1 MSVWDDLTGQ
11 GAAIEVFQAAVES
24 SLRGRIRP
32 ADSAEEA
39 EERVEHE
46 AAAGAPD
53 SMTHSWLVTGP
64 PGSGRSNLAYAFASA
79 LLCRNG
85 GCGECPDCR
94 QVAARSH
101 PDLAVLATDRVI
113 ISIDE
118 VRKLVSSSQFS
129 PSVARYRVVVI
140 EDADRMQERTSN
152 VLLKALEEPPER
164 TVWILCAPSEADLL
178 PTIRSRVRSVR
189 LRVPST
195 SDVAALLVARDGVDP
210 ELAERAARESQS
222 HIGMA
227 HRLATNDDARARRAE
242 TLDLALDVRSVGD
255 AVRGAARLLEVA
267 GADAQAIT
275 EERDAE
281 ERASALRSLGVE
293 PGQAV
298 PLALRGQIKALEDDQ
313 KRRAT
318 RSLRD
323 GIDRILTDLLSLYR
337 DVLLL
342 QLGAAR
348 SDGGLELVNQAIR
361 GRVEKAAEGNDSS
374 STLAAMDAIAAARR
388 RIAANVAP
396 ALALEAMLVTV
407 AESGRHAQHAP

>member
-11 GAAIEVFQAAVES
+11 AAAIEVFRAAAES
-24 SLRGRIRP
+24 STRTTGGGVVH
-32 ADSAEEA
+32 DT
-39 EERVEHE
+39 
-46 AAAGAPD
+46 PD

-85 GCGECPDCR
+85 GCGVCSDCR

-101 PDLAVLATDRVI
+101 PDLAVLATERVI
-113 ISIDE
+113 ISIEE
-118 VRKLVSSSQFS
+118 VRRLVSASQFS

-195 SDVAALLVARDGVDP
+195 EDVAALLVKRDGVEP
-210 ELAERAARESQS
+210 QLAERAARESQS

-227 HRLATNDDARARRAE
+227 HRLATNDEARARRAE

-255 AVRGAARLLEVA
+255 AVRGAARLLEIA

-281 ERASALRSLGVE
+281 ERAAALRSLGVE

-298 PLALRGQIKALEDDQ
+298 PQALRGQIKALEDDQ

-323 GIDRILTDLLSLYR
+323 GLDRILTDLLSLFR
-337 DVLLL
+337 DILLV
-342 QLGAAR
+342 QLGAV
-348 SDGGLELVNQAIR
+348 SDGGADAAQAGAGAPVVDLELVNEAIR
-361 GRVEKAAEGNDSS
+361 PRVLEAAAGNDSS

-396 ALALEAMLVTV
+396 ALSLEAMLVTL
-407 AESGRHAQHAP
+407 AESSRHAHRTG

>member
-11 GAAIEVFQAAVES
+11 DAAIGVF
-24 SLRGRIRP
+24 R
-32 ADSAEEA
+32 
-39 EERVEHE
+39 
-46 AAAGAPD
+46 AAADGGDNGRD

-64 PGSGRSNLAYAFASA
+64 PGSGRSNLAYAFAAA
-79 LLCRNG
+79 LLCREG
-85 GCGECPDCR
+85 GCGVCPDCR
-94 QVAARSH
+94 QVAARTH
-101 PDLAVLATDRVI
+101 PDLAILATERVI

-118 VRKLVSSSQFS
+118 VRKLVAASQFS

-164 TVWILCAPSEADLL
+164 TVWVLCAPSEADLL

-195 SDVAALLVARDGVDP
+195 ADVAQLLVARDGVEP
-210 ELAERAARESQS
+210 KLALQAAQESQS

-227 HRLATNDDARARRAE
+227 HRLATNDEARQRRRE
-242 TLDLALDVRSVGD
+242 TLELALGVRSVGD
-255 AVRGAARLLEVA
+255 AVRGAARLLELA

-281 ERASALRSLGVE
+281 ERAAALRSLGVE

-298 PLALRGQIKALEDDQ
+298 PQALRGQIKALEEDQ

-337 DVLLL
+337 DILLL
-342 QLGAAR
+342 QLGAADR
-348 SDGGLELVNQAIR
+348 IELVNTAL
-361 GRVEKAAEGNDSS
+361 GDELAARAAAHDDAA
-374 STLAAMDAIAAARR
+374 TLAALDALGDARR
-388 RIAANVAP
+388 RITANVAP
-396 ALALEAMLVTV
+396 ALALEALLVTL
-407 AESGRHAQHAP
+407 AETNRSTRKVTP

>member
-11 GAAIEVFQAAVES
+11 PAAVEVF
-24 SLRGRIRP
+24 R
-32 ADSAEEA
+32 
-39 EERVEHE
+39 
-46 AAAGAPD
+46 AAAASADVRPGGVSPTAAPD
-53 SMTHSWLVTGP
+53 SMTHSWLITGP

-85 GCGECPDCR
+85 GCGVCPDCT
-94 QVAARSH
+94 QVAARTH
-101 PDLAVLATDRVI
+101 PDLAILATERVI
-113 ISIDE
+113 ISIEE
-118 VRKLVSSSQFS
+118 VRRLVSASQFS

-140 EDADRMQERTSN
+140 EDADRMAERTSN

-195 SDVAALLVARDGVDP
+195 DDVAALIVKRDGVDA
-210 ELAERAARESQS
+210 ELALRAARESQS

-227 HRLATNDDARARRAE
+227 HRLATNEEARARRAE
-242 TLDLALDVRSVGD
+242 TLELALTVSTVGD
-255 AVRGAARLLEVA
+255 AVRGAARLLEIA

-281 ERASALRSLGVE
+281 ERAAALRSLGVE
-293 PGQAV
+293 PGQAI
-298 PLALRGQIKALEDDQ
+298 PPALRSQIKNLEDDQ

-337 DVLLL
+337 DIVLV
-342 QLGAAR
+342 QLG
-348 SDGGLELVNQAIR
+348 SSVELVNEAISA
-361 GRVEKAAEGNDSS
+361 RVRAIAEDNDSS
-374 STLAAMDAIAAARR
+374 STLAAMDAIAVARR

-396 ALALEAMLVTV
+396 ALTLEALLITV
-407 AESGRHAQHAP
+407 AEANRSAPRKVHP

>member
-11 GAAIEVFQAAVES
+11 SAAIEVFRAAAES
-24 SLRGRIRP
+24 STRT
-32 ADSAEEA
+32 
-39 EERVEHE
+39 
-46 AAAGAPD
+46 AAGGVVHDTPD

-85 GCGECPDCR
+85 GCGECSDCR
-94 QVAARSH
+94 QVTARSH
-101 PDLAVLATDRVI
+101 PDLAVLATERVI
-113 ISIDE
+113 ISIEE
-118 VRKLVSSSQFS
+118 VRRLVSASQFS

-195 SDVAALLVARDGVDP
+195 QDVAALLVKRDGVEP

-227 HRLATNDDARARRAE
+227 HRLATNDEARARRAE

-255 AVRGAARLLEVA
+255 AVRGAARLLEIA

-281 ERASALRSLGVE
+281 ERAAALRSLGVE

-298 PLALRGQIKALEDDQ
+298 PQALRGQIKALEDDQ

-323 GIDRILTDLLSLYR
+323 GLDRILTDLLSLFR
-337 DVLLL
+337 DILLV
-342 QLGAAR
+342 QLGASGA
-348 SDGGLELVNQAIR
+348 GGGTPAAAGAPVVVVDLELVNAAIR
-361 GRVEKAAEGNDSS
+361 PRILEAAAGNDSS

-396 ALALEAMLVTV
+396 ALSLEAMLVTL
-407 AESGRHAQHAP
+407 AESSRLAHRTG

>member
-1 MSVWDDLTGQ
+1 
-11 GAAIEVFQAAVES
+11 
-24 SLRGRIRP
+24 
-32 ADSAEEA
+32 
-39 EERVEHE
+39 
-46 AAAGAPD
+46 
-53 SMTHSWLVTGP
+53 MTHSWLVTGP

-85 GCGECPDCR
+85 GCGVCSDCR

-101 PDLAVLATDRVI
+101 PDLAVLATERVI
-113 ISIDE
+113 ISIEE
-118 VRKLVSSSQFS
+118 VRRLVSASQFS

-195 SDVAALLVARDGVDP
+195 EDVAALLVKRDGVEP
-210 ELAERAARESQS
+210 QLAERAARESQS

-227 HRLATNDDARARRAE
+227 HRLATNDEARARRAE

-255 AVRGAARLLEVA
+255 AVRGAARLLEIA

-281 ERASALRSLGVE
+281 ERAAALRSLGVE

-298 PLALRGQIKALEDDQ
+298 PQALRGQIKALEDDQ

-323 GIDRILTDLLSLYR
+323 GLDRILTDLLSLFR
-337 DVLLL
+337 DILLV
-342 QLGAAR
+342 QLGAV
-348 SDGGLELVNQAIR
+348 SDGGADAAQAGAGAPVVDLELVNEAIR
-361 GRVEKAAEGNDSS
+361 PRVLEAAAGNDSS

-396 ALALEAMLVTV
+396 ALSLEAMLVTL
-407 AESGRHAQHAP
+407 AESSRHAHRTG